1 MLGVAVHWSAL
12 ALRATG
18 CAWDCHCVRH
28 EKPMDPPA
36 LRIKRIVCGVEFS
49 PLSVAAFLRAAELAR
64 SVNAELHVLHVI
76 EAYPPTGSRLF
87 DTGQDHA
94 QSLERTAT
102 SAMQTL
108 VAKSPATVDSIRVT
122 TEITPGLAFVELL
135 HRVRDRA
142 EDLIVVGAHGLTL
155 LEDAFVGG
163 TAEQVVKQASCS
175 VLVVRGQSPA

>member
-1 MLGVAVHWSAL
+1 MGLP
-12 ALRATG
+12 LRQA
-18 CAWDCHCVRH
+18 H

-36 LRIKRIVCGVEFS
+36 LRIKRIVCGVDFS
-49 PLSVAAFLRAAELAR
+49 PMSVAAFLTAAELAR

-76 EAYPPTGSRLF
+76 EAYPREGSRLF
-87 DTGQDHA
+87 DTSQDHA
-94 QSLERTAT
+94 SLEMTAT
-102 SAMQTL
+102 GAMQAL
-108 VAKSPATVDSIRVT
+108 VAKVPAPADSIRVT

-142 EDLIVVGAHGLTL
+142 QDLIVVGANGVTL

-175 VLVVRGQSPA
+175 VLVVRGQSPT